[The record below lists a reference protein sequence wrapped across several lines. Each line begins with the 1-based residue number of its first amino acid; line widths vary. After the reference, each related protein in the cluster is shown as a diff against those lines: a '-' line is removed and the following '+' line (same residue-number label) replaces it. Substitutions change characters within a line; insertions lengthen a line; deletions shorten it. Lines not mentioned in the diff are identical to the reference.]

1 MTDTL
6 PTTRPA
12 RARRRRWWRWAGLAL
27 LLVALW
33 SLTSLLASAGPLR
46 EGRTSLQE
54 ARRALLAGDLPAATT
69 GFDDAREAFGRA
81 ASAGGWGPGF
91 LPMIGN
97 HHDAVVAL
105 GRAGVSLAG
114 AGSTLVEGLESVPGG
129 IDGLAPTA
137 QGLPLDA
144 YAALQASVAAAAE
157 QARAA
162 ADTLADA
169 PSGYL
174 AGPVASARFDAEAQ
188 AADAAEALEAGAALL
203 EGLPRFAG
211 GDGPRRYLVVSANPA
226 EQRGTGGIW
235 GAYATLTFRQGRPML
250 SGAAATRELPDIDID
265 RIEGLDP
272 AWRRI
277 YDGFG
282 GAASWQNMN
291 MTPDFPSAARAALAN
306 LAAGGAGRYD
316 GVISADPMA
325 LRELLEVTGPVPV
338 PGTSVRVSSDD
349 VVEFTT
355 NEAYSAF
362 SGSAERKEV
371 LGAVAGDVLARFLST
386 QGRAVPRLRAL
397 AGAVAGGNLQVYST
411 DDAFERALVRA
422 GAAGSFVRPEGDDM
436 VGVTVNNGSG
446 NKVDF
451 YADRTVDATIRLGG
465 DHEAFGTMAVS
476 IENGAPTAGQPRYVL
491 GPFVDGLDAGDA
503 SPLIWSWCPEPCE
516 LLAATRDGSGVAV
529 ESQVEQGMRSFRD
542 YRPITAG
549 ATGSYTVDWH
559 TTGVWHGEP
568 WDGRYELHLP
578 GQPTIRPTTTT
589 VTIVAPPGSAIT
601 WASDGMVVEGDRATW
616 TGTPGAATT
625 LQVRFRAGP
634 LTRWWRTLTSG

>member
-1 MTDTL
+1 MTDAL
-6 PTTRPA
+6 PNDPPA
-12 RARRRRWWRWAGLAL
+12 RAPRRRRWLWVWLAL
-27 LLVALW
+27 ILVVLW
-33 SLTSLLASAGPLR
+33 SLASLLVSAGPLR
-46 EGRTSLQE
+46 AGRTSLQE
-54 ARRALLAGDLPAATT
+54 ARRSLLDGDLTAAA
-69 GFDDAREAFGRA
+69 DALDEARTSFERA
-81 ASAGGWGPGF
+81 TSAGELGPGF

-114 AGSTLVEGLESVPGG
+114 AGSTLVEGLRRVPGG

-137 QGLPLDA
+137 RGLPLDA
-144 YAALQASVAAAAE
+144 YAGLRASVATAAD

-169 PSGYL
+169 PNGYL
-174 AGPVASARFDAEAQ
+174 VGPVASARFDAEAQ
-188 AADAAEALEAGAALL
+188 ASDAADALAAGAALL

-235 GAYATLTFRQGRPML
+235 GAYATLTFREGRPFL
-250 SGAAATRELPDIDID
+250 SGAAATRDLPDVDID
-265 RIEGLDP
+265 RIRGLDP

-277 YDGFG
+277 YDVFG

-306 LAAGGAGRYD
+306 LAAGDAGRYD

-349 VVEFTT
+349 VVDFTT

-397 AGAVAGGNLQVYST
+397 AEAVAGGNLQVYST
-411 DDAFERALVRA
+411 DEAFEQALVRA
-422 GAAGSFVRPEGDDM
+422 GAAGSFARPEGDDM

-476 IENGAPTAGQPRYVL
+476 IENGAPTTGQPRYVL
-491 GPFVDGLDAGDA
+491 GPFVDGLEAGDA

-516 LLAATRDGSGVAV
+516 LIAATRDGNSVAV
-529 ESQVEQGMRSFRD
+529 ESQVEHGMRSFRD
-542 YRPITAG
+542 YRPIEAG

-559 TTGVWHGEP
+559 TTGVWRGEA

-578 GQPTIRPTTTT
+578 GQPTIRPTSTT

-601 WASDGMVVEGDRATW
+601 WASDGMVVDGDQATW
-616 TGTPGAATT
+616 TGTPGAGTT

-634 LTRWWRTLTSG
+634 LTRWWRTLISD